1 MPRVGVEVELRLCG
15 NSFVTF
21 DSSKHFLSAVGK
33 GRLVDVMGQVEQ
45 EKAVSGRH

>member
-1 MPRVGVEVELRLCG
+1 MLICDSELRLCG

-21 DSSKHFLSAVGK
+21 DSSKHFLRAAGK

-45 EKAVSGRH
+45 EKAVSRRH